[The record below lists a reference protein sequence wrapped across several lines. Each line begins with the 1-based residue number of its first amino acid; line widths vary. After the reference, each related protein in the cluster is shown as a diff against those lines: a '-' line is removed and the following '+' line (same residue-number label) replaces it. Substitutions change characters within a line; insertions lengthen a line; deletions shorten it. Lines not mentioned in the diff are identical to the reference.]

1 MGFREPSTI
10 TLTFEP
16 GDKYHGLE
24 VRMRGMSI
32 ADWLQAAG
40 LDGGDGDDTAA
51 TMKRF
56 YTALVSWNLEDPTTG
71 EPVPVADAPN
81 RDSRMI
87 RRLNN
92 AWIEALTGV
101 HKADPLPEAS
111 PSGETSPAPPI
122 PMTPV
127 GESPNPAS

>member
-10 TLTFEP
+10 PLTFEP
-16 GDKYHGLE
+16 GDELHGLE
-24 VRMRGMSI
+24 VRMHGMSI
-32 ADWLQAAG
+32 ADWFSAAG
-40 LDGGDGDDTAA
+40 LDGGDGDDAAA

-56 YTALVSWNLEDPTTG
+56 YTALVSWNLEDENG
-71 EPVPVADAPN
+71 QPVPVADAPN
-81 RDSRMI
+81 RDSRLI

-92 AWIEALTGV
+92 VWIEALQGV
-101 HKADPLPEAS
+101 HKADPLPETS

-127 GESPNPAS
+127 SESANPTS

>member
-16 GDKYHGLE
+16 GDEYHGLE

-32 ADWLQAAG
+32 ADWLQASG
-40 LDGGDGDDTAA
+40 LGDSEGDDAAA
-51 TMKRF
+51 TIKRF
-56 YTALVSWNLEDPTTG
+56 YTHLVSWNLTDGNDQPI
-71 EPVPVADAPN
+71 PVAEAPN

-92 AWIEALTGV
+92 AWMDALMGV
-101 HKADPLPEAS
+101 HKADPLPENS

-122 PMTPV
+122 PMTPA

>member
-10 TLTFEP
+10 KLTFQP
-16 GDKYHGLE
+16 GDDLHGLE
-24 VRMRGMSI
+24 VHMRGMSI
-32 ADWLQAAG
+32 SDFMQSSG
-40 LDGGDGDDTAA
+40 MDGGDGDNANA

-56 YTALVSWNLEDPTTG
+56 YQHIVSWNLEDADGQPI
-71 EPVPVADAPN
+71 PVTDAPN

-92 AWIEALTGV
+92 AWIETLTGV
-101 HKADPLPEAS
+101 HTADPLPETS

-127 GESPNPAS
+127 TESPNQPN

>member
-10 TLTFEP
+10 TLTFAP
-16 GDKYHGLE
+16 GDEYHGLE

-32 ADWLQAAG
+32 AEWLQAAG
-40 LDGGDGDDTAA
+40 LDGGEGDDAGA

-56 YTALVSWNLEDPTTG
+56 YDALVSWNLEDEDG
-71 EPVPVADAPN
+71 KPVPVEDAPN

-92 AWIEALTGV
+92 AWIEHLQGV
-101 HKADPLPEAS
+101 RKNDPLPDSS
-111 PSGETSPAPPI
+111 PSGGTSPAPPI

-127 GESPNPAS
+127 DASESLAS

>member
-10 TLTFEP
+10 KLVFEP
-16 GDKYHGLE
+16 GDELHGLE

-32 ADWLQAAG
+32 ADWLQATG
-40 LDGGDGDDTAA
+40 LDGDGDDAAA

-56 YTALVSWNLEDPTTG
+56 YAALVAWNLEDENG
-71 EPVPVADAPN
+71 QPVPVSDAPN

-87 RRLNN
+87 RRLNT

-101 HKADPLPEAS
+101 HKADPLPDNS
-111 PSGETSPAPPI
+111 PSGETYPELSAI
-122 PMTPV
+122 PTEPLS
-127 GESPNPAS
+127 ESLAS

>member
-16 GDKYHGLE
+16 GDKLHGLE
-24 VRMRGMSI
+24 VHMRGMSI
-32 ADWLQAAG
+32 EDWLQAAG
-40 LDGGDGDDTAA
+40 LDGGDGDDAAA

-56 YTALVSWNLEDPTTG
+56 YTHLIAWNLEDHNGQPI
-71 EPVPVADAPN
+71 PVSEAPR

-92 AWIEALTGV
+92 DWITAVQGV
-101 HKADPLPEAS
+101 HQADPLPETS

-122 PMTPV
+122 PMTPT
-127 GESPNPAS
+127 GESPAPTS